1 MRPTLINFASRK
13 EIPVVPLIFLGLH
26 QAVAEKQR
34 EVHAV
39 VLVARLEHKRLAN
52 VVLVRHEHGGAVA
65 LVWDML
71 DTVFGQ
77 LPAEGEVAKWQWVRQ
92 R

>member
-1 MRPTLINFASRK
+1 MRPTLINFASGK
-13 EIPVVPLIFLGLH
+13 EIPVALIFLGLH
-26 QAVAEKQR
+26 QAVTEKQR
-34 EVHAV
+34 EVHTV

-52 VVLVRHEHGGAVA
+52 VVLVRHEHGSAVA

-77 LPAEGEVAKWQWVRQ
+77 LPAEGEVAKWVRQ